1 MIDKVLGFG
10 PVQLEGYYFQLIP
23 LFLSIV
29 GKESLLPAEDTT
41 YRFNIWKGT
50 NFYIKANKNL
60 MKIKLQ

>member
-1 MIDKVLGFG
+1 MIDKALGFG

-29 GKESLLPAEDTT
+29 GKEALLPSDDTN

-50 NFYIKANKNL
+50 DFSIKVNKSS
-60 MKIKLQ
+60 MKIKMQ